1 MIHEPIIQSKENRP
15 WADLKLIYLVS
26 AWGSFILLFSDFKK
40 FLFYTNFFLEQFW
53 VYNKIERKVQ
63 TFSLCPLRQHMH
75 SLASPVVSISH

>member
-40 FLFYTNFFLEQFW
+40 NFILDHFFRAVLGLQQNWKEGADIFP
-53 VYNKIERKVQ
+53 V
-63 TFSLCPLRQHMH
+63 PPPQHMH
-75 SLASPVVSISH
+75 SLAPTVVSISH